1 MTALPARLVL
11 SQASRTDG
19 NGLENRA
26 APVPISSGQVTSR
39 RKRRPAAGRASP
51 RRTIHQRITIMK
63 NRFRSARMAVLAMGT
78 FTLACGGSAPSSEP
92 AAPAATEPVA
102 STTLPTTDPIQ
113 NAMSAGP
120 SSISSDA
127 AILDWDLNV
136 IREGANGWTCL
147 PDRPDTPGND
157 P

>member
-1 MTALPARLVL
+1 
-11 SQASRTDG
+11 
-19 NGLENRA
+19 
-26 APVPISSGQVTSR
+26 
-39 RKRRPAAGRASP
+39 
-51 RRTIHQRITIMK
+51 MK
-63 NRFRSARMAVLAMGT
+63 NHFRSACVAVVALGT
-78 FTLACGGSAPSSEP
+78 FTLACSGSAPSNATAPP
-92 AAPAATEPVA
+92 AVTDPVA
-102 STTLPTTDPIQ
+102 STTLPVTDPIQ

-136 IREGANGWTCL
+136 IREGSNGWTCL